1 MEVLH
6 IDTLD
11 FSRVSLGEPQA
22 IQGGS
27 YYAKLH
33 LGMDGLVCVQLPR
46 CTLKQGIVSTKKGK
60 YCDLMY
66 DRSTSSRLVEWIEK
80 LEESIQDKIDNKKS
94 LWFQSELTRD
104 DIETM
109 MTPISRSF
117 KSGRKVLTRTYLD
130 VNKHTGVD
138 KCIVYDENETILGLD
153 ALTTEREIVPLV
165 QIEGIRFTSRSFEV
179 DLKLVQVMALDKRP
193 DLSDVCLIKVDGV
206 GASAH
211 PGPPTNEASTVDVP
225 SPTPDSALPEQKVK
239 GDSNGAETPEATAL
253 PLQRDRDNE
262 GVVSDPWQAVDV
274 AEGSDPSSPGSPV
287 ATGPAMPTVEEVTLD
302 MSMPEESMT
311 LKKPDEV
318 YYEIYRAARD
328 KAKRM
333 RQAAVEAYLEARQIK
348 SKYLLN
354 DIDSSDEDDDL
365 VDTEEGSAI

>member
-1 MEVLH
+1 MEVLR
-6 IDTLD
+6 IETLD

-27 YYAKLH
+27 YYTKLH
-33 LGMDGLVCVQLPR
+33 LGIDGLVCVQLPR

-60 YCDLMY
+60 YCDIMY
-66 DRSTSSRLVEWIEK
+66 DRSTSSCLVEWVEK
-80 LEESIQDKIDNKKS
+80 LEESIQDKINNKKS

-117 KSGRKVLTRTYLD
+117 RSGRKVLIRTYLD
-130 VNKHTGVD
+130 VNRHTGAD

-153 ALTTEREIVPLV
+153 ALAVERELVPLV

-193 DLSDVCLIKVDGV
+193 DLSEICLIKVNGV
-206 GASAH
+206 GESTHVGPLVGEASAMD
-211 PGPPTNEASTVDVP
+211 TSTLA
-225 SPTPDSALPEQKVK
+225 PDSTHLEEGPET
-239 GDSNGAETPEATAL
+239 DPIGAE
-253 PLQRDRDNE
+253 
-262 GVVSDPWQAVDV
+262 SDDPSHVGKLH
-274 AEGSDPSSPGSPV
+274 AEGP
-287 ATGPAMPTVEEVTLD
+287 TMPTVEEITLD
-302 MSMPEESMT
+302 MAIPEESMT

-333 RQAAVEAYLEARQIK
+333 RQSAVEAYLEARQIK

-354 DIDSSDEDDDL
+354 DIDSSDEDEDL

>member
-1 MEVLH
+1 MEVLR

-33 LGMDGLVCVQLPR
+33 LGIDGLVCVQLPR

-60 YCDLMY
+60 YCDIMY
-66 DRSTSSRLVEWIEK
+66 DRPSSSSLIEWVEK
-80 LEESIQDKIDNKKS
+80 LEESIQDKINNKKS

-117 KSGRKVLTRTYLD
+117 RSGRKVLIRTYLD
-130 VNKHTGVD
+130 VNRHTGAD

-153 ALTTEREIVPLV
+153 SLTAERELVPLI

-193 DLSDVCLIKVDGV
+193 DLSEVCLIKVDSIGR
-206 GASAH
+206 SAH
-211 PGPPTNEASTVDVP
+211 PNLSVNEPNAINKPTLDTDFTLLEEEPEYDP
-225 SPTPDSALPEQKVK
+225 SVE
-239 GDSNGAETPEATAL
+239 ETSEIT
-253 PLQRDRDNE
+253 PLQKDKDND
-262 GVVSDPWQAVDV
+262 GIVSDPSLAGID
-274 AEGSDPSSPGSPV
+274 AENEDPSHSE
-287 ATGPAMPTVEEVTLD
+287 TPAADVPTVEEITLD
-302 MSMPEESMT
+302 MAIPEETIT

-318 YYEIYRAARD
+318 YYDIYRAARD
-328 KAKRM
+328 KAKKM
-333 RQAAVEAYLEARQIK
+333 RQAAVEAYLAARQIK

-354 DIDSSDEDDDL
+354 DIDSSDEDEDL
-365 VDTEEGSAI
+365 VNIEEGSAI

>member
-1 MEVLH
+1 MEVLR
-6 IDTLD
+6 IETLD
-11 FSRVSLGEPQA
+11 FTRVSLGEPQA

-33 LGMDGLVCVQLPR
+33 LGIDGLVCVQLPR

-60 YCDLMY
+60 YCDIMY
-66 DRSTSSRLVEWIEK
+66 DRSSSSCLVEWVEK
-80 LEESIQDKIDNKKS
+80 LEESIQDKINNKKS

-117 KSGRKVLTRTYLD
+117 RSGRKVLIRTYLD
-130 VNKHTGVD
+130 VNRHTGVD
-138 KCIVYDENETILGLD
+138 KCIVYDENETILGID
-153 ALTTEREIVPLV
+153 ALAAERELVPLV

-193 DLSDVCLIKVDGV
+193 DISDVCLIKVDGV
-206 GASAH
+206 GTSAH
-211 PGPPTNEASTVDVP
+211 PGPHMSQAMDTQILEEETEVDPSLAKISTVSENNSP
-225 SPTPDSALPEQKVK
+225 SGTPT
-239 GDSNGAETPEATAL
+239 T
-253 PLQRDRDNE
+253 E
-262 GVVSDPWQAVDV
+262 GP
-274 AEGSDPSSPGSPV
+274 
-287 ATGPAMPTVEEVTLD
+287 TMPTVEEITLD
-302 MSMPEESMT
+302 MAIPEESIT

-318 YYEIYRAARD
+318 YYDIYKAARD

-354 DIDSSDEDDDL
+354 DIDSSDEDEDL
-365 VDTEEGSAI
+365 VDTEDGSAI

>member
-1 MEVLH
+1 MEVLR

-46 CTLKQGIVSTKKGK
+46 CTLKQGVVSTKKGK

-66 DRSTSSRLVEWIEK
+66 ERSTSSCLVEWVEK

-117 KSGRKVLTRTYLD
+117 RSGRKVLIRTYLD
-130 VNKHTGVD
+130 VNRHTGVD

-153 ALTTEREIVPLV
+153 ALTAERELVPLV

-193 DLSDVCLIKVDGV
+193 DLSEVCLIKVDGI
-206 GASAH
+206 GASVH
-211 PGPPTNEASTVDVP
+211 PGPPTNEASAVDAP
-225 SPTPDSALPEQKVK
+225 SLAPDSALLEQEAED
-239 GDSNGAETPEATAL
+239 DSNRVETSEATTL
-253 PLQRDRDNE
+253 PLERDGDNDE
-262 GVVSDPWQAVDV
+262 VESDSGQV
-274 AEGSDPSSPGSPV
+274 AEGSAPSPPGTP
-287 ATGPAMPTVEEVTLD
+287 AAPGPAMPTVEEITLD
-302 MSMPEESMT
+302 MSVPEESMT

-333 RQAAVEAYLEARQIK
+333 RQAAVEAYLEARHIK

-354 DIDSSDEDDDL
+354 DIDSSDEDEDM